1 MLLAI
6 GGTTAAALDYAVS
19 RTEITGGLTRNT
31 YEKGA
36 RTEELMAEAEGQEGA
51 DTIEASV
58 SPRAYTEKE
67 KIGRAHV

>member
-36 RTEELMAEAEGQEGA
+36 RTEELMAEARSEEHTSDLQSLA
-51 DTIEASV
+51 
-58 SPRAYTEKE
+58 
-67 KIGRAHV
+67 